1 MPESV
6 DELIRILDLRQ
17 SAPNVFVG
25 QDAGSTR
32 QRVFG
37 GQVLAQALT
46 AAYQTVPDG
55 RVAHSLGAY
64 FLRAGAPGIP
74 INYTVEVTRDGGSFS
89 ARRIVADQGGRVIL
103 SMVASFH
110 ELEPGLDHA
119 DATPIGVLPPEQCP
133 PLSEVLGA
141 RSHKAEE
148 AWRLEFGVL
157 ETRFASD
164 TSRVDA
170 AGRPDAAMKLWV
182 RAESAL
188 PADPR
193 LHQAVLAY
201 LSDLTIL
208 AVSTV
213 SHPVEFG
220 GPNMQVASI
229 DHSMWFHRPARADEW
244 LLYDQVSPSASAGLG
259 FSFGRMFAN
268 GRLAASCAQ
277 EGLIRMV
284 DQPRAGGVR
293 TQEDP
298 RSHRKPEIFRP

>member
-1 MPESV
+1 VPQSV
-6 DELIRILDLRQ
+6 DELIGLLELERTGEDTF
-17 SAPNVFVG
+17 SG
-25 QDAGSTR
+25 QDAGSAR

-37 GQVLAQALT
+37 GQVLAQALL
-46 AAYQTVPDG
+46 AGYATVPAG

-64 FLRAGAPGIP
+64 FLRAGVAGTP
-74 INYTVEVTRDGGSFS
+74 IRYVVETTRDGANFS
-89 ARRIVADQGGRVIL
+89 ARRVVADQGGRVIFT
-103 SMVASFH
+103 MVASFH
-110 ELEPGLDHA
+110 ELEAGLDHA
-119 DATPIGVLPPEQCP
+119 DATPVDVPAPQDCP
-133 PLSEVLGA
+133 PLAEVLGA
-141 RSHKAEE
+141 RSRRAAE
-148 AWRLEFGVL
+148 AWRQEWGAL

-164 TSRVDA
+164 TSTLDGD
-170 AGRPDAAMKLWV
+170 GRRDAAMKVWV

-188 PADPR
+188 PDDPQ

-201 LSDLTIL
+201 LSDLTLL

-259 FSFGRMFAN
+259 FSFGRLFSG

-277 EGLIRMV
+277 EGLIRLL
-284 DQPRAGGVR
+284 D
-293 TQEDP
+293 
-298 RSHRKPEIFRP
+298 H

>member
-1 MPESV
+1 MPETV
-6 DELIRILDLRQ
+6 DELIGILDLRQ
-17 SAPNVFVG
+17 SDENVFVG
-25 QDAGSTR
+25 QDAGSAR

-46 AAYQTVPDG
+46 AAYRTVPDA

-74 INYTVEVTRDGGSFS
+74 ISYTVEKTRDGGSFS
-89 ARRIVADQGGRVIL
+89 ARRVVADQGGRVIF
-103 SMVASFH
+103 SMVCSFH
-110 ELEPGLDHA
+110 ELESGLDHA
-119 DATPIGVLPPEQCP
+119 DAISVGVLPPEDCP

-141 RSHKAEE
+141 RSHRAAE
-148 AWRLEFGVL
+148 AWRQEFGAL

-164 TSRVDA
+164 TSSVDA

-182 RAESAL
+182 RAENSL
-188 PADPR
+188 PDDPK

-201 LSDLTIL
+201 ASDLTLL

-213 SHPVEFG
+213 PHPVEFG
-220 GPNMQVASI
+220 GPGMQVASI

-259 FSFGRMFAN
+259 FSFGRLFAD

-277 EGLIRMV
+277 EGLIRLI
-284 DQPRAGGVR
+284 
-293 TQEDP
+293 DP
-298 RSHRKPEIFRP
+298 S

>member
-1 MPESV
+1 MPETV
-6 DELIRILDLRQ
+6 DELIEILDLHQ
-17 SAPNVFVG
+17 SDEHVFVG
-25 QDAGSTR
+25 QDAGSAR

-46 AAYQTVPDG
+46 AGYRTVPEG

-64 FLRAGAPGIP
+64 FLRAGVPGTP
-74 INYTVEVTRDGGSFS
+74 ISYTVEITRDGANFS
-89 ARRIVADQGGRVIL
+89 ARRVVADQGGRVIF
-103 SMVASFH
+103 SMVCSYH

-119 DATPIGVLPPEQCP
+119 DAIPDGVLPPEQCP

-141 RSHKAEE
+141 RSRRAEA
-148 AWRLEFGVL
+148 AWRQEFGVL

-164 TSRVDA
+164 TSNLAA
-170 AGRPDAAMKLWV
+170 AGRRDAAMKVWV

-188 PADPR
+188 PAEPH

-201 LSDLTIL
+201 ASDLTLL

-213 SHPVEFG
+213 PHPVEFG
-220 GPNMQVASI
+220 GPNMMVASI

-259 FSFGRMFAN
+259 FSFGRLFSG
-268 GRLAASCAQ
+268 GRLVASCAQ
-277 EGLIRMV
+277 EGLIRLV
-284 DQPRAGGVR
+284 GQD
-293 TQEDP
+293 
-298 RSHRKPEIFRP
+298 